1 MSLYLTQGLHRA
13 IQQTPERTATICG
26 TREQTYRRYGE
37 RVARLAGALQKL
49 GMGRGDRVGM
59 LALNSDRYQEYFYAT
74 WWGGGAVNPVNIRW
88 SATEIAYS
96 LDDCDTRIL
105 LVDAQFKGVIEDLR
119 AKSKSL
125 KTVIYVGEG
134 EGPANALD
142 YESLISDTAPVED
155 AGCGGADLAAV
166 MYTGGTTGF
175 PKGVMLSH
183 ENLSANA
190 LTGLAEGI
198 TNSEARA
205 LLITPMFH
213 VAAVALMNAHAYAGG
228 TFVIAP
234 MFTPLGTLQIIQDQ
248 KITHVLLVP
257 TMVQM
262 AVDHPEAAKFD
273 LTSLKILVYGASAI
287 SDAVLKRAMALF
299 SSAGF
304 IQAYGMTELAPIA
317 TIMQTWYH
325 TPEGQETNKLRSAG
339 RATMI
344 CEIHIVDT
352 EGKEVPRGTVGEI
365 AVRGPGVMLG
375 YWNKPALTKAA
386 VRDGWMHTGDGAYM
400 DADGFVFV
408 VDRMKDMIVSGGENV
423 YSAEVENALAQHPSV
438 GACAVIGIPSD
449 QWGEAVHAVV
459 VLKPGTT
466 ATEDEL
472 GAHCRGL
479 IGGYKCPR
487 TFEFRAALPVSGAG
501 KILKTE
507 LRKPFWAGRERNVA

>member
-1 MSLYLTQGLHRA
+1 MSMYLTQGLHRA
-13 IQQTPERTATICG
+13 IQQTPERIATICG
-26 TREQTYRRYGE
+26 ERRQTYRQYGE
-37 RVARLAGALQKL
+37 RVARLAGALQTL
-49 GMGRGDRVGM
+49 GMGKGDRVGM

-74 WWGGGAVNPVNIRW
+74 WWGGGAVNPVNFRW

-105 LVDAQFKGVIEDLR
+105 LVDAQFKGVIEELR
-119 AKSKSL
+119 ARSKSL

-134 EGPANALD
+134 EGPAGALD
-142 YESLISDTAPVED
+142 YEALVRDSAPIED
-155 AGCGGADLAAV
+155 AGCSGANLAAV

-183 ENLSANA
+183 DNLCANA
-190 LTGLAEGI
+190 LTGLAEGF
-198 TNSEARA
+198 THSEARA

-213 VAAVALMNAHAYAGG
+213 VAAVALMNSHAFAGG

-234 MFTPLGTLQIIQDQ
+234 AFTPLGALQIIQEQ
-248 KITHVLLVP
+248 KVSRVLLVP
-257 TMVQM
+257 TMIQM
-262 AVDHPEAAKFD
+262 VADHPDAAKYD
-273 LTSLKILVYGASAI
+273 VSSLEVLIYGASAI

-304 IQAYGMTELAPIA
+304 MQAYGMTELSPIA
-317 TIMQTWYH
+317 TVMPTWYH
-325 TPEGQETNKLRSAG
+325 TAEGQKAGKLRSAG

-344 CEIHIVDT
+344 CEIRIVDT
-352 EGKEVPRGTVGEI
+352 EGHEVPRGTVGEI
-365 AVRGPGVMLG
+365 AVRGPSVMLG
-375 YWNKPALTKAA
+375 YWNKPELTRAA
-386 VRDGWMHTGDGAYM
+386 VRGGWMHTGDGAYM
-400 DADGFVFV
+400 DKDGFVFV

-438 GACAVIGIPSD
+438 GACAVIGIPSE

-459 VLKPGTT
+459 VLKPGAT